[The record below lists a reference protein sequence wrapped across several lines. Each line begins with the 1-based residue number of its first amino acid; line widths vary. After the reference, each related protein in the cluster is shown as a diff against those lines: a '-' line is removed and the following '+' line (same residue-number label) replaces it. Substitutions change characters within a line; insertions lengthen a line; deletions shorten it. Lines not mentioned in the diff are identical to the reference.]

1 MWMTPPGSRYR
12 HPANR
17 RRYENLTTGEQM
29 ADRLTASFGSWSFIL
44 IQTALVTT
52 WIVLNV
58 VAWRGGWDP
67 FPFILLNL
75 AFSTQ
80 AAYAAPLLLLSQNRQ
95 SDRDRVKAEHDFRV
109 NQLAL
114 QYLFAWHRDAHGE
127 DCTCVSGVQG
137 SVDEALERLAHD
149 VVKPESD
156 VVGQRPSRPLSV

>member
-1 MWMTPPGSRYR
+1 MWKTSPGPRYR

-17 RRYENLTTGEQM
+17 RRYEDVTTGEQM

-44 IQTALVTT
+44 IQTAVVMT
-52 WIVLNV
+52 WIAMNV

-75 AFSTQ
+75 VFSTQ

-114 QYLFAWHRDAHGE
+114 QYLFAWHSDAHGE
-127 DCTCVSGVQG
+127 DCTCVSGVQ
-137 SVDEALERLAHD
+137 SAVDKALDRLAND
-149 VVKPESD
+149 VVETEPAA
-156 VVGQRPSRPLSV
+156 VP